1 MDDGRDRHA
10 RHVRGLVAAGD
21 VLARPGLS
29 AGSRLRRLCDI
40 AHAALGAHRTAVAVT
55 DDRGAFHIDHLVGP
69 PLTEAEEVLALSRLG
84 DPATVER
91 LTRREAIVVDGD
103 DRLPG
108 RGALAVC
115 PMALDGDLWGCLCV
129 EGDPARDQRVDDLT
143 VDTLRGLANMAA
155 HVVLAEKLR
164 IDRAEILS
172 RELLT
177 EQRNRRRLAN
187 RLHDGPQ
194 QILVSLRMRLQLLQ
208 RDVSDQLAQEVG
220 VLADHV
226 ESARDELRGL
236 ILDLDTM
243 TGHAVLSN
251 ALRSLLET
259 NAAMAGWQTSFDADD
274 GVDDVNEEA
283 QITIERVVQ
292 EALANARQ
300 HAEASTV
307 RLRITT
313 VDGLVTVLISDD
325 GVGVPSHVST
335 ASTGH
340 GGIRAM
346 HERIWLVGG
355 TLHIESGADTGT
367 RVVITAP
374 RHA

>member
-21 VLARPGLS
+21 VLAGPGLS

-40 AHAALGAHRTAVAVT
+40 AHAALGAYRTAVVVT
-55 DDRGAFHIDHLVGP
+55 DDRGSFHVDHLVGP
-69 PLTEAEEVLALSRLG
+69 PLAEADEMFGLARLD
-84 DPATVER
+84 DPKTTER
-91 LTRREAIVVDGD
+91 LTQRETIVVDQGAL
-103 DRLPG
+103 LPG

-129 EGDPARDQRVDDLT
+129 EGDPGRAQRVDDLT

-155 HVVLAEKLR
+155 HVVLAEQLR

-194 QILVSLRMRLQLLQ
+194 QILVSLRMRLQMLQ
-208 RDVSDQLAQEVG
+208 RDVAEPLAREVG

-259 NAAMAGWQTSFDADD
+259 NAGMAGWETSFHVEQ

-283 QITIERVVQ
+283 QITIERVAQ

-307 RLRITT
+307 HLRITT
-313 VDGLVTVLISDD
+313 ANDMVTVVIADD
-325 GVGVPSHVST
+325 GVGVPAHVST

-355 TLHIESGADTGT
+355 TLHIESDAGTGT

>member
-29 AGSRLRRLCDI
+29 ARSRLRRLCDI
-40 AHAALGAHRTAVAVT
+40 AHAALDGHRTAVVVT
-55 DDRGAFHIDHLVGP
+55 DERGAFRIDHHVGP
-69 PLTEAEEVLALSRLG
+69 PLADDDEVFDLARLHAPG
-84 DPATVER
+84 VAER
-91 LTRREAIVVDGD
+91 LTRREAIVVGGGTQ
-103 DRLPG
+103 PQG
-108 RGALAVC
+108 RGVLALS
-115 PMALDGDLWGCLCV
+115 PMTLDGELWGCLCV
-129 EGDPARDQRVDDLT
+129 EGVPDGGQAVDDLT
-143 VDTLRGLANMAA
+143 LDTLRGLANMAA
-155 HVVLAEKLR
+155 HVVLAERLR

-177 EQRNRRRLAN
+177 EQRNRRRLSN

-194 QILVSLRMRLQLLQ
+194 QILVSLRMRLQMLQ
-208 RDVSDQLAQEVG
+208 SDAPDELAAELG

-226 ESARDELRGL
+226 SAARDELRAL

-259 NAAMAGWQTSFDADD
+259 NSTMAAWQSSFHADD

-283 QITIERVVQ
+283 QLTIERVVQ

-307 RLRITT
+307 EVRLTRA
-313 VDGLVTVLISDD
+313 DGLVTVVVADD
-325 GVGVPSHVST
+325 GVGLPANVST
-335 ASTGH
+335 TGTGH

-355 TLHIESGADTGT
+355 TLHIESDPGRGT

>member
-40 AHAALGAHRTAVAVT
+40 AHAALGAHRTAVVVT
-55 DDRGAFHIDHLVGP
+55 DDRGAFHIDHLVGA
-69 PLTEAEEVLALSRLG
+69 PLTEAEEMFGLARLG
-84 DPATVER
+84 DHETVER
-91 LTRREAIVVDGD
+91 LTRREAIVVDEGAQ
-103 DRLPG
+103 LPG
-108 RGALAVC
+108 RGALVVC

-129 EGDPARDQRVDDLT
+129 EGAPDGRQHVDDLT

-155 HVVLAEKLR
+155 HVVLAEQLR

-194 QILVSLRMRLQLLQ
+194 QILVSLRMRLQMLQ
-208 RDVSDQLAQEVG
+208 RDVSDELEREVG
-220 VLADHV
+220 LLADHV

-243 TGHAVLSN
+243 TGHAMLSN

-259 NAAMAGWQTSFDADD
+259 NSAMAGWQTSFHAEE

-300 HAEASTV
+300 HAEASSV
-307 RLRITT
+307 QLRITT
-313 VDGLVTVLISDD
+313 SGDMVTVAVIDD
-325 GVGVPSHVST
+325 GVGIPSHVST
-335 ASTGH
+335 ASTGS

-355 TLHIESGADTGT
+355 TLHIESDAGTGT

>member
-10 RHVRGLVAAGD
+10 RHVRGLVAAGE

-29 AGSRLRRLCDI
+29 ARNRLRRLSDI
-40 AHAALGAHRTAVAVT
+40 THAALSAHRTVVVVT
-55 DDRGAFHIDHLVGP
+55 DERGAFHVEHRVGAT
-69 PLTEAEEVLALSRLG
+69 LTDEDEAIGLARLA
-84 DPATVER
+84 DPAIIER
-91 LTRREAIVVDGD
+91 LTRREAIVSAPGMQ
-103 DRLPG
+103 PSG
-108 RGALAVC
+108 RGPLAVF
-115 PMALDGDLWGCLCV
+115 PMTLDGDLWGCLVV
-129 EGDPARDQRVDDLT
+129 EGDPGRSERVDDLT
-143 VDTLRGLANMAA
+143 VATLSGLANMAA
-155 HVVLAEKLR
+155 QVVLAERLR
-164 IDRAEILS
+164 VDRSEILS

-194 QILVSLRMRLQLLQ
+194 QILVSLRMRLQMLQ
-208 RDVSDQLAQEVG
+208 RDVPDQLAGELG
-220 VLADHV
+220 VLSDHV
-226 ESARDELRGL
+226 TAARDELRAL

-259 NAAMAGWQTSFDADD
+259 NSAMSDWQTSFHADE

-300 HAEASTV
+300 HAGASTV
-307 RLRITT
+307 QIRATR
-313 VDGLVTVLISDD
+313 VDGMVTVVVTDD
-325 GVGVPSHVST
+325 GVGLPPDVSISG
-335 ASTGH
+335 AGH

-355 TLHIESGADTGT
+355 TLHIESDAGKGT

>member
-1 MDDGRDRHA
+1 MDDGGDRHA
-10 RHVRGLVAAGD
+10 RHVRGLVAASD

-29 AGSRLRRLCDI
+29 TRNRLHRLCDI
-40 AHAALGAHRTAVAVT
+40 AHVALDGYRTAVLVA
-55 DDRGAFHIDHLVGP
+55 DEHGEFHIEHEVGE
-69 PLTEAEEVLALSRLG
+69 PLPESDAAYGLAWLA
-84 DPATVER
+84 DPGGVER
-91 LTRREAIVVDGD
+91 LTRRQAVVAAAE

-108 RGALAVC
+108 RGALILS
-115 PMALDGDLWGCLCV
+115 PMSLDGDLWGYLRV
-129 EGDPARDQRVDDLT
+129 EGHPGSDQRIDDLT
-143 VDTLRGLANMAA
+143 IDTLSGLANMAA
-155 HVVLAEKLR
+155 HVVLADRLR
-164 IDRAEILS
+164 TDRAEILS

-177 EQRNRRRLAN
+177 EQRNRRRLSN

-208 RDVSDQLAQEVG
+208 RDVPDELAPQLG
-220 VLADHV
+220 VLAEYV
-226 ESARDELRGL
+226 EAARNDLRAL

-243 TGHAVLSN
+243 TGHSVLSN

-259 NAAMAGWQTSFDADD
+259 NAAVAGWRTTFEADP
-274 GVDDVNEEA
+274 GVDDVNEET

-300 HAEASTV
+300 HAQAATV
-307 RLRITT
+307 QVRVTRDTRS
-313 VDGLVTVLISDD
+313 VTVVIDDD
-325 GVGVPSHVST
+325 GVGVPDDVST
-335 ASTGH
+335 ASTGN

-355 TLHIESGADTGT
+355 TLHIDGSTGRGT

>member
-1 MDDGRDRHA
+1 MDDGGDRHA
-10 RHVRGLVAAGD
+10 RHVRGLVAASD

-29 AGSRLRRLCDI
+29 TRNRLHRLCDI
-40 AHAALGAHRTAVAVT
+40 AHVALDGYRTAVLVA
-55 DDRGAFHIDHLVGP
+55 DEHGEFHIEHEVGE
-69 PLTEAEEVLALSRLG
+69 PLPESDAAYGLARLA
-84 DPATVER
+84 DPGGVER
-91 LTRREAIVVDGD
+91 LTRRQAVVAAAE

-108 RGALAVC
+108 RGALILS
-115 PMALDGDLWGCLCV
+115 PMSLDGDLWGYLRV
-129 EGDPARDQRVDDLT
+129 EGHPGSDQRIDDLT
-143 VDTLRGLANMAA
+143 IDTLSGLANMAA
-155 HVVLAEKLR
+155 HVVLADRLR
-164 IDRAEILS
+164 TDRAEILS

-177 EQRNRRRLAN
+177 EQRNRRRLSN

-208 RDVSDQLAQEVG
+208 RDVPDELAPQLG
-220 VLADHV
+220 VLAEYV
-226 ESARDELRGL
+226 EAARNDLRAL

-243 TGHAVLSN
+243 TGHSVLSN

-259 NAAMAGWQTSFDADD
+259 NAAVAGWRTTFEADP
-274 GVDDVNEEA
+274 GVDDVNEET

-300 HAEASTV
+300 HAQAATV
-307 RLRITT
+307 QVRVTRDTRS
-313 VDGLVTVLISDD
+313 VTVVIDDD
-325 GVGVPSHVST
+325 GVGVPDDVST
-335 ASTGH
+335 ASTGN

-355 TLHIESGADTGT
+355 TLHIDGSTGRGT